1 MIDIHSHIIPGIDD
15 GSEDI
20 NMTLEMLRNAEA
32 DGTKTIVATP
42 HFCRGYGEE
51 EYSKVREKVQ
61 ELNKKCKEIG
71 ISIEIKHGQ
80 EVYYSEGM
88 IQDYKDGIIGTIN
101 DTKYMLF
108 EFPMTK
114 LDNDIFDIIYELQ
127 VMGINLILAHPERYK
142 FIIDNP
148 SVINKFIDE
157 GILFQMNAGSICGD
171 FGKTVKKT
179 AEVLL
184 KNGVYNFIGSDAH
197 NNRRRVTGI
206 KKGIVEAEKINQI
219 YKYHFNESAEMLLN
233 NEDVIFQGKKINE
246 RRSFISFFTGK

>member
-1 MIDIHSHIIPGIDD
+1 MIDIHSHIIPGMDD
-15 GSEDI
+15 GCEDI
-20 NMTLEMLRNAEA
+20 NMTLEMLRNAEV

-88 IQDYKDGIIGTIN
+88 IQAYKDGIIGTIN

-157 GILFQMNAGSICGD
+157 GIAFHMNAGCICDD

-179 AEVLL
+179 AEVLF
-184 KNGVYNFIGSDAH
+184 KNGV
-197 NNRRRVTGI
+197 
-206 KKGIVEAEKINQI
+206 
-219 YKYHFNESAEMLLN
+219 
-233 NEDVIFQGKKINE
+233 
-246 RRSFISFFTGK
+246 